1 MNAGTKSMP
10 SPLIK
15 LALDVGP
22 IVLFF
27 VSFQFLGIF
36 GATAVFMVAIVA
48 TLAITYMREGKL
60 SPMPIFSAAL
70 VLIFGGLTLYL
81 KNDVFIK
88 LKFTVIYSF
97 FGIMLIG
104 GLAFDRLFIK
114 YAFGE
119 AFDLTEEG
127 WRKLTWRWGLFAFAV
142 AILNEIVWRN
152 FSTALW
158 VDFKIATIPLTLLF
172 ALAQTPL
179 VLKHDNS
186 SPDKSE
192 PNP

>member
-1 MNAGTKSMP
+1 MNAGAKSMP

-15 LALDVGP
+15 LALDLGP
-22 IVLFF
+22 LILFF

-36 GATAVFMVAIVA
+36 GATAVFMVAILA
-48 TLAITYMREGKL
+48 ALAISYMREGKL
-60 SPMPIFSAAL
+60 SPMPLFSAAL

-81 KNDVFIK
+81 KNDAFIK

-97 FGIMLIG
+97 FGVMLIG

-119 AFDLTEEG
+119 AFDLTEQG
-127 WRKLTWRWGLFAFAV
+127 WRKLTWRWALFAFAI

-152 FSTALW
+152 SSTALW
-158 VDFKIATIPLTLLF
+158 FYFKIATIPLTLLF

-186 SPDKSE
+186 GPDEPESKS
-192 PNP
+192 

>member
-1 MNAGTKSMP
+1 VNAGAKTMP

-15 LALDVGP
+15 LGLDLGP

-36 GATAVFMVAIVA
+36 GATAVFMVAILA

-60 SPMPIFSAAL
+60 SPMPLFSAAL
-70 VLIFGGLTLYL
+70 VVIFGGLTLYL
-81 KNDVFIK
+81 RNDVFIK

-97 FGIMLIG
+97 FGVMLIG

-142 AILNEIVWRN
+142 AILNEVVWRN

-186 SPDKSE
+186 SPDESE

>member
-127 WRKLTWRWGLFAFAV
+127 WRKLTWRWGLFAFAI

-158 VDFKIATIPLTLLF
+158 VDFKIGTIPLTLLF

-186 SPDKSE
+186 SPDESQ

>member
-48 TLAITYMREGKL
+48 TLAITYMREGRL

-104 GLAFDRLFIK
+104 GLAFGRLFIK

-186 SPDKSE
+186 SPDESE